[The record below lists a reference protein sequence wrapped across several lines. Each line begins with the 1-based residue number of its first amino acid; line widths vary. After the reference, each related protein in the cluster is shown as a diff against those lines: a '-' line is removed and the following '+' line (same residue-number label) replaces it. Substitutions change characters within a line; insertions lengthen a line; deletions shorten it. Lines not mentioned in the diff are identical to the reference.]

1 MKKRFSILIAALF
14 TLITVFS
21 YIPGKAATTPSK
33 LKVHFIDVGQA
44 DSILIQDGSVNM
56 LIDAG
61 NNEDEK
67 TIIDYLKKQGVKKLD
82 VVVATHPHEDH
93 IGSMDAVIKTFE
105 IGKIY
110 APKVSTTTKTFEN
123 MLTAI
128 KNKKLKISDPKAG
141 DTFKLSTASCTIL
154 GPISS
159 KYEDLNDYSIVLK
172 MTFGNNTF
180 LFMGDAES
188 KSESEILDKKYDVKA
203 DVLKVGHHGSDSST
217 STDFLNKVNPKHAV
231 ISVGKGND
239 YGHPTQTTMDKLKNK
254 KIPVYRTDE
263 NKTIVATSDGKSIT
277 FNVKPGSYTAGSSGK
292 SSGNS
297 SGSGSSGG
305 TVTPPAAGSGKT
317 VYITNTGKKYHID
330 GCRYLKNSKIE
341 IKLEDAKS
349 QGYTPCGVCNPPVSY
364 VDPVLYRVFFFA
376 YNTFLVI

>member
-1 MKKRFSILIAALF
+1 MKKQISILIVALF

-21 YIPGKAATTPSK
+21 YIPGKAATTSSK

-82 VVVATHPHEDH
+82 YVIATHPHEDH

-128 KNKKLKISDPKAG
+128 KNKKLKITEPKAG

-188 KSESEILDKKYDVKA
+188 VSEKEILEKKYDVKA

-239 YGHPTQTTMDKLKNK
+239 YGHPTQATMDKLKNK

-263 NKTIVATSDGKSIT
+263 NKTIVATSDGKNIT
-277 FNVKPGSYTAGSSGK
+277 FNVKPGSYTTGNTGK
-292 SSGNS
+292 APGNS
-297 SGSGSSGG
+297 SNSGSSGG
-305 TVTPPAAGSGKT
+305 AVTPPAAGSGKT

-330 GCRYLKNSKIE
+330 GCKYLKDSKIQ

-349 QGYTPCGVCNPPVSY
+349 QGYTPCGVCNPPISY
-364 VDPVLYRVFFFA
+364 VDPVLYWVFLFA
-376 YNTFLVI
+376 